1 MKKSAIIGIII
12 LIAAIIISLVI
23 FITGDDT
30 VETAISEYE
39 SGDYIDA
46 IVILNRLIPAAG
58 YDQAEKMHYYRCKS
72 LNSLAEELEDDY
84 EDELKDSA
92 LENREKPEFAKYKDK
107 IEKKLAKLNSE
118 TGGDLSFVAAP
129 KKSMIISKGGFYNEF
144 TAKYRGSH
152 FIEDLDF
159 HEIRKIIAIEPARL
173 FDHVNRFY
181 KKYPGST
188 YTPQIVSI
196 IFDAIRDG
204 ATGMA
209 PNQEFLKTLVL
220 GYAVKYPTSQE
231 VSRLYISDAD
241 AVNLRNS
248 PGINGTITGKTVKDE
263 LLIQLEKSMDTM
275 QVGDTRD
282 YWYRVST
289 LRGVRGWIFG
299 KFLAPVDI
307 QKIAVT
313 ENVEV
318 WSLEDSFA
326 AWADSNTPENWT
338 HVPGADA
345 TAVNFRKQSQGN
357 LLVFNSKGIGT
368 TGLYSRFNVSRNFRI
383 MVRARFISGSPLILA
398 SYAIDRDNV
407 FFIKFENEKIEVNG
421 RSIPLHTTDWHNY
434 EISST
439 DGKFAELSVDGQ
451 LISGRIPPVSENIFN
466 ERGIYL
472 LSQQAG
478 GLSSCE
484 VEFIK
489 VR

>member
-1 MKKSAIIGIII
+1 MKKSAIIG
-12 LIAAIIISLVI
+12 LIVLAIAIITSLVI
-23 FITGDDT
+23 LISGDDT

-39 SGDYIDA
+39 SGDYIDS
-46 IVILNRLIPAAG
+46 IVILNRLIPAAD
-58 YDQAEKMHYYRCKS
+58 YDSAEKMHYYRCKS
-72 LNSLAEELEDDY
+72 QNSLAEEIEDDY
-84 EDELKDSA
+84 DDELKDAS
-92 LENREKPEFAKYKDK
+92 LENREKPEFTKYKDK
-107 IEKKLAKLNSE
+107 IEKKLAKINSQ

-129 KKSMIISKGGFYNEF
+129 KKSMIVSRGGFYNEF
-144 TAKYRGSH
+144 TAKYRGSQ

-159 HEIRKIIAIEPARL
+159 HEIKKIIAIEPSRL

-196 IFDAIRDG
+196 IFDAIRNG
-204 ATGMA
+204 ATGME
-209 PNQEFLKTLVL
+209 PNQEFLKNMIL

-231 VSRLYISDAD
+231 VSRLYTSNAD

-248 PGINGTITGKTVKDE
+248 PGINGAITGKTVKDE
-263 LLIQLEKSMDTM
+263 LIIQLEKSMDTM

-299 KFLAPVDI
+299 KFLTPVDI

-318 WSLEDSFA
+318 WSMEDSFA
-326 AWADSNTPENWT
+326 AWTDSNTPENWT

-345 TAVNFRKQSQGN
+345 TAVNFRKQTQGN
-357 LLVFNSKGIGT
+357 LLVFNSKGIGS

-383 MVRARFISGSPLILA
+383 MVRARFISGSPLVLA
-398 SYAIDRDNV
+398 SYTIDRDNV
-407 FFIKFENEKIEVNG
+407 FSIKIENEKIEVNG

-434 EISST
+434 EISSA

-451 LISGRIPPVSENIFN
+451 LVSGRIPPVSDGIFN
-466 ERGIYL
+466 ERGVYL

-478 GLSSCE
+478 GLSNCE

>member
-1 MKKSAIIGIII
+1 MKKSAIIGII
-12 LIAAIIISLVI
+12 LLAVAIIASLII

-72 LNSLAEELEDDY
+72 LNGLAEELESDY
-84 EDELKDSA
+84 DDELKDAS
-92 LENREKPEFAKYKDK
+92 LENREKPEFGKYKDK
-107 IEKKLAKLNSE
+107 IEKKLAKLNSK
-118 TGGDLSFVAAP
+118 TAGDLSFVAAP
-129 KKSMIISKGGFYNEF
+129 KKSMIISRGGFYNEF
-144 TAKYRGSH
+144 TAKYRGSQ

-159 HEIRKIIAIEPARL
+159 HEIKKIIIIEPSRI
-173 FDHVNRFY
+173 FDHINRFY
-181 KKYPGST
+181 KKYPGSS
-188 YTPQIVSI
+188 YTPQIVTI

-204 ATGMA
+204 ATGME
-209 PNQEFLKTLVL
+209 PNQDFLKNMIL

-231 VSRLYISDAD
+231 VSRLYTSTAD
-241 AVNLRNS
+241 GVNLRNS
-248 PGINGTITGKTVKDE
+248 PGINGALTGKTVKDE

-299 KFLAPVDI
+299 KFLAPIDI
-307 QKIAVT
+307 QKIAVAADI
-313 ENVEV
+313 EV
-318 WSLEDSFA
+318 WTLDDSFA

-338 HVPGADA
+338 HIPGADA
-345 TAVNFRKQSQGN
+345 TAVNFRKQAQGN
-357 LLVFNSKGIGT
+357 LLVFNSKGIGY
-368 TGLYSRFNVSRNFRI
+368 TGLYSRFNVSRSFRI
-383 MVRARFISGSPLILA
+383 MVRARFISGSPIVIA
-398 SYAIDRDNV
+398 AYAIDRDNV
-407 FFIKFENEKIEVNG
+407 FSIKAENEKIEVNG

-439 DGKFAELSVDGQ
+439 DGKFAELSIDGQ
-451 LISGRIPPVSENIFN
+451 LVSGRIPPAAGTGFN

-484 VEFIK
+484 VEFIR

>member
-1 MKKSAIIGIII
+1 MKKSAIIGLIVLAVTIIV
-12 LIAAIIISLVI
+12 SLVI
-23 FITGDDT
+23 FLSGDDT

-84 EDELKDSA
+84 DDELEDAS
-92 LENREKPEFAKYKDK
+92 LENREKPEFTKYKDK
-107 IEKKLAKLNSE
+107 IEKKLTQVNSK
-118 TGGDLSFVAAP
+118 TGGDLTFMPAP
-129 KKSMIISKGGFYNEF
+129 KRSMILSRGAFYNEF
-144 TAKYRGSH
+144 TAKYRGSQ

-159 HEIRKIIAIEPARL
+159 HEIKKIIAIEPTRI
-173 FDHVNRFY
+173 FDNINRFY
-181 KKYPGST
+181 KKYPGSN
-188 YTPQIVSI
+188 YTPQII
-196 IFDAIRDG
+196 TILFDAIRDG
-204 ATGMA
+204 AAGME
-209 PNQEFLKTLVL
+209 PHQEILKNMIF
-220 GYAVKYPTSQE
+220 GYAVKYPTSPE
-231 VSRLYISDAD
+231 VTRLYTSIGDG
-241 AVNLRNS
+241 VNLRNS
-248 PGINGTITGKTVKDE
+248 PGINGTLTGKTVKDE

-275 QVGDTRD
+275 QVGDARD

-299 KFLAPVDI
+299 KFLAPLDI

-313 ENVEV
+313 SDIEV
-318 WSLEDSFA
+318 WALDDSFA

-345 TAVNFRKQSQGN
+345 TAVNFKKQAQGN
-357 LLVFNSKGIGT
+357 LLVFNSKGIGL
-368 TGLYSRFNVSRNFRI
+368 TGLYSRFNASRNFRI
-383 MVRARFISGSPLILA
+383 MVRARFISGSPVILSA
-398 SYAIDRDNV
+398 FTIDRENV
-407 FFIKFENEKIEVNG
+407 FSIKIENEKIEVNG
-421 RSIPLHTTDWHNY
+421 RSIPIHTTDWHNY
-434 EISST
+434 EISSA
-439 DGKFAELSVDGQ
+439 DGKFAELSIDGQ
-451 LISGRIPPVSENIFN
+451 LISGRIPPVSDITFT

-478 GLSSCE
+478 SLSNCE